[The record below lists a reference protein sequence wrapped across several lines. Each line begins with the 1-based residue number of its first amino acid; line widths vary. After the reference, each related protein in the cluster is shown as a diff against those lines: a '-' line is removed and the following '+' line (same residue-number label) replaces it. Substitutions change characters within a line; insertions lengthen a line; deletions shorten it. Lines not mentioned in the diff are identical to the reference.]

1 MSITEQLAEIPWGL
15 IWPLIVIQLVLMTA
29 ALIDLN
35 RKRSTNGP
43 FILWV
48 FIIIFI
54 NTIGPVL
61 YFTVGRRHS

>member
-1 MSITEQLAEIPWGL
+1 MSFTEQLAEIPWGL
-15 IWPLIVIQLVLMTA
+15 IWPLIVIQLILMTA

-43 FILWV
+43 VILWV

-54 NTIGPVL
+54 NTLGPVL

>member
-15 IWPLIVIQLVLMTA
+15 VWPLIAIQLVLMTA

-35 RKRSTNGP
+35 KKRSTNGP
-43 FILWV
+43 IILWV

-54 NTIGPVL
+54 NTIGPIL

>member
-1 MSITEQLAEIPWGL
+1 MSITEQFADVPWGL
-15 IWPLIVIQLVLMTA
+15 VWPLIAIQLVLMTA

-43 FILWV
+43 VILWV